1 MIKQLENLT
10 LEELNALD
18 LFTPDNTEW
27 VTDEDED
34 GHVSRHLVYTG
45 ELSDLVSETSFTEK
59 ELEDALSKYED
70 ISNAE
75 IDEQNERTRIIL
87 NGY

>member
-10 LEELNALD
+10 LKELNALD

-34 GHVSRHLVYTG
+34 GHISRRLVYTG
-45 ELSDLVSETSFTEK
+45 ELSDLASETSFTEE